1 MRREINRGERLHEHI
16 FFPPKKMPVT
26 KNLQSEID
34 PIIVLLDFAQSN
46 GADCGQ
52 FSLENFYI

>member
-1 MRREINRGERLHEHI
+1 MNI
-16 FFPPKKMPVT
+16 FAFLLKKCPVT